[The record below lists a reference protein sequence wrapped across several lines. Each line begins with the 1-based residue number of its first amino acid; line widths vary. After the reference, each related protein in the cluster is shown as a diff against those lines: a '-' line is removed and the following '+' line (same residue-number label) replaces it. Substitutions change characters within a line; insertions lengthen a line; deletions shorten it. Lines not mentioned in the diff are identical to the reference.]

1 MTPRR
6 GEIWLVDF
14 GEPVGREQAG
24 VRPAVVVSTDALNE
38 GPAGVLVVVPVTA
51 VRRDLPSH
59 VEIEVG
65 ESGLEHTS
73 YAKCEDMK
81 SISERRFVT
90 RLGDVGPEP
99 LFEIGRV
106 LRYLLEL

>member
-6 GEIWLVDF
+6 GEVWLVDF

-24 VRPAVVVSTDALNE
+24 IRPAVIVSTDALNE
-38 GPAGVLVVVPVTA
+38 GPTGVVFVVPVTSA
-51 VRRDLPSH
+51 RRDLPSH
-59 VEIEVG
+59 VEIEQE
-65 ESGLEHTS
+65 ESGLEHSS

-81 SISERRFVT
+81 SVSERRLID
-90 RLGDVGPEP
+90 RLGIVGPEP
-99 LFEIGRV
+99 LFEIERV